1 MWKQRNG
8 GPSVFKCIEV
18 RIRGTNKKRVFCV
31 EAQTGKEAEEILRRT
46 LETGQKSDRVYAGM
60 LRGKSHE

>member
-1 MWKQRNG
+1 M
-8 GPSVFKCIEV
+8 FKCIEA

-31 EAQTGKEAEEILRRT
+31 ESQTGKEAEEILRRT

-60 LRGKSHE
+60 LRGESYEQKPVPQNI